1 LHLLNPFQNSK
12 ESYYF
17 DTKKILHLRQELTKD
32 VLAWNLNC
40 FMSKTYPDCKDN
52 EKLEITKSGTVFMNV
67 IKDASDNITQI
78 SLVDMI
84 SPIKCRYIYSKCVS
98 SNNKKEK
105 TMSKEER
112 FACESEL
119 SKEDLI
125 KEVTE
130 ILNSEIHKKK
140 TVWSLDKYNNIK
152 DNIQSVKE
160 KYSDIKNF
168 DNIVEYLGYRNDD
181 LPYSADLRDSL
192 TQNIFTIAY
201 MFKKNRF
208 I

>member
-1 LHLLNPFQNSK
+1 
-12 ESYYF
+12 
-17 DTKKILHLRQELTKD
+17 
-32 VLAWNLNC
+32 
-40 FMSKTYPDCKDN
+40 
-52 EKLEITKSGTVFMNV
+52 
-67 IKDASDNITQI
+67 
-78 SLVDMI
+78 
-84 SPIKCRYIYSKCVS
+84 
-98 SNNKKEK
+98 
-105 TMSKEER
+105 MSKEER

-168 DNIVEYLGYRNDD
+168 DNIVEYLGYKKNDD